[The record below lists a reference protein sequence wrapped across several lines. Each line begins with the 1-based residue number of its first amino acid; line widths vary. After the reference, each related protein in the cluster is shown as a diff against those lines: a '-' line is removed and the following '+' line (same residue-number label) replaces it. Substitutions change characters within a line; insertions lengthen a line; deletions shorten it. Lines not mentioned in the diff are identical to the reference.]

1 MSSLSQNLSPM
12 NTDTVLDV
20 RGVKF
25 GYDKAD
31 TLLHIEALKI
41 QRGES
46 VFLRGPSGSGKST
59 LLGLIGGVLN
69 PRQGQISICGTEMTS
84 LSSARRDK
92 IRANH
97 LGIIFQQLNLL
108 PYLNILQNVTLP
120 CRFSASRAK
129 RAESQTGS
137 VNQAA
142 QHLIRE
148 LGITENFLN
157 RNVGTLSIG
166 QQQRVAV
173 ARALIGGPE
182 LIIADEPTSAL
193 DSDNR
198 DRFIEL
204 LDAQRKRF
212 KCSLLFVSHDLS
224 LAKHFDRSL
233 DLTALNKVGAS

>member
-1 MSSLSQNLSPM
+1 M
-12 NTDTVLDV
+12 NTDAVLDV

-69 PRQGQISICGTEMTS
+69 PRQGQISICG
-84 LSSARRDK
+84 
-92 IRANH
+92 

-137 VNQAA
+137 INQAA
-142 QHLIRE
+142 QHLIQE
-148 LGITENFLN
+148 LGITDNFLN

-198 DRFIEL
+198 ERFIEL
-204 LDAQRKRF
+204 LDAQRTRSIKRAR
-212 KCSLLFVSHDLS
+212 HE
-224 LAKHFDRSL
+224 
-233 DLTALNKVGAS
+233 TAHHHRVGPSVNLGAPLYRATDDFIHCHRCLIVHGSREFTAGCKGEF